1 MDGSSRT
8 QVPLAAGEAMGLTLS
23 AEGDIV
29 TLSRDGQT
37 MSLQVGQAVGGT
49 TVVEGYLPLAY
60 VAEQFGYGIVWE
72 GQTGTVYLTA
82 PAAQTVTRMP
92 NLVYAELEDL
102 MAQQAAKYRTKDNVV
117 PMLWQGLLEMD
128 ITVGEETLQAAVET
142 DGQSY
147 D

>member
-49 TVVEGYLPLAY
+49 TVVELSSS
-60 VAEQFGYGIVWE
+60 I
-72 GQTGTVYLTA
+72 TA
-82 PAAQTVTRMP
+82 GPCISMP
-92 NLVYAELEDL
+92 G
-102 MAQQAAKYRTKDNVV
+102 RR
-117 PMLWQGLLEMD
+117 
-128 ITVGEETLQAAVET
+128 
-142 DGQSY
+142 SSRR
-147 D
+147 